1 MLFHKIRYL
10 LAEILGTD
18 ESEVNRST
26 LLNKEYGIDEID
38 FAHLIIKIE
47 ELYYI
52 EIPDD
57 EAAMLNSVGDIVDYV
72 YTRINT
78 IWTPSL

>member
-78 IWTPSL
+78 I